1 MNNVISRPIYLPA
14 LDTANAVTVNP
25 AQNTTVTTAAI
36 PGMAL
41 LVAAGSLE
49 DQQGNLFSGDL
60 SITEVPPDLTPAALP
75 DGSLVDL
82 VVTIQPGEMV
92 FTQPAPLTFPNTVGW
107 APGFQMV

>member
-1 MNNVISRPIYLPA
+1 MSIDIVHRWSGVHV
-14 LDTANAVTVNP
+14 AVR
-25 AQNTTVTTAAI
+25 
-36 PGMAL
+36 
-41 LVAAGSLE
+41 
-49 DQQGNLFSGDL
+49 QQRRDG
-60 SITEVPPDLTPAALP
+60 P